1 MLCSAAQFHFQ
12 HQIGKKS
19 NIKVIML
26 QAFTHTRYL
35 SCTDDTDARRGART
49 HDPGIKSPML
59 YRLS

>member
-1 MLCSAAQFHFQ
+1 
-12 HQIGKKS
+12 
-19 NIKVIML
+19 ML